1 MSKQKQKRARN
12 ADFSPADDNMSRM
25 IHAAPIGICVTD
37 RTGHFVMV
45 NKAYC
50 SFYGYNE
57 KELLGQHFTMVTTDA
72 NREALSAL
80 HDKFMQGNES
90 HELSQEWQVRHQ
102 DGSYLT
108 ILAYATLIYGQD
120 GSPYKVTYVND
131 ITQRKTLERRLKY
144 LAHHDEM
151 TGLLNRW
158 AGLKYL
164 EKERKR
170 CKRYATPL
178 CIAIFDIDHFK
189 SINDAYGHGAGDSV
203 LVEMCTFLHDSV
215 RETDTLARL
224 GGEEFLLVM
233 PGVNLEDAFSVVER
247 LRHEVNTM
255 RFADQQLT
263 VSFSSGVAQCQC
275 GSEDSEGLI
284 KRADHALYQAKEAGR
299 NRVYKA

>member
-1 MSKQKQKRARN
+1 MSKQTQKTARN

-37 RTGHFVMV
+37 RIGHFVMV

-50 SFYGYNE
+50 SFYGYSE
-57 KELLGQHFTMVTTDA
+57 KELLGQHFSMVTTDA
-72 NREALSAL
+72 NREVLSAL
-80 HDKFMQGNES
+80 HDKFMQGSEN
-90 HELSQEWQVRHQ
+90 HELSQEWQVRHR

-108 ILAYATLIYGQD
+108 ILAYATLIYGKD
-120 GSPYKVTYVND
+120 EKPYKVTYVND
-131 ITQRKTLERRLKY
+131 ITQRKTLEKRLKY

-164 EKERKR
+164 QKERKR
-170 CKRYATPL
+170 CERYTTPL

-189 SINDAYGHGAGDSV
+189 AINDTYGHGAGDSV
-203 LVEMCTFLHDSV
+203 LVEMCTLLNDSV

-233 PGVNLEDAFSVVER
+233 PGINLDDAFETLDR
-247 LRHEVNTM
+247 LRHKVNTK
-255 RFADQQLT
+255 RFADERLT
-263 VSFSSGVAQCQC
+263 VSFSAGVAQCQC
-275 GSEDSEGLI
+275 DSEDAENLV
-284 KRADHALYQAKEAGR
+284 KRADRALYQAKEGGR
-299 NRVYKA
+299 NRVCKA